1 MVKLTGPK
9 SSLPTRYTVVHSAV
23 FGTPKWIVLLVGQS
37 RNIAYNICSMLIFK
51 DVYLFKKNFA
61 SLCGGEQKFEDFKN
75 RCVKLQVAGHDQRKF
90 QRILTQF
97 SCCYQLSHSCTV
109 HTQYK
114 NNKHLSHEYKLFHL
128 IKVSNYTC
136 TYCNCI

>member
-75 RCVKLQVAGHDQRKF
+75 RCVKVQVAGHDQR
-90 QRILTQF
+90 
-97 SCCYQLSHSCTV
+97 
-109 HTQYK
+109 
-114 NNKHLSHEYKLFHL
+114 
-128 IKVSNYTC
+128 
-136 TYCNCI
+136 